1 MSNSSIKCDPSTI
14 GNHSLYVMCWNWELM
29 IDDDNYNDTEDGMS
43 ISGDIVSFV
52 SKFIIYRLNLTR
64 SYHTIYKNISSPD
77 RWGDRRG

>member
-1 MSNSSIKCDPSTI
+1 
-14 GNHSLYVMCWNWELM
+14 M